1 MAREY
6 DWFNSQ
12 PVILANFLAGDD
24 TPDHHA
30 CGSSIAATVVN
41 AAEVWSG

>member
-24 TPDHHA
+24 RYGRVETHL
-30 CGSSIAATVVN
+30 G
-41 AAEVWSG
+41 

>member
-24 TPDHHA
+24 IRVASD
-30 CGSSIAATVVN
+30 
-41 AAEVWSG
+41 AEHWLPG

>member
-24 TPDHHA
+24 NQIRAEIERAPTLLS
-30 CGSSIAATVVN
+30 GSVSSI
-41 AAEVWSG
+41 G